1 MHPAHTLYEADL
13 LPIGAEVNIYINM
26 IDIILPAVRA
36 QTEELEKYANTEAL
50 YKVLEEE
57 ILAFRQ
63 RLKNGE
69 EHPTYLY
76 SDSYI

>member
-1 MHPAHTLYEADL
+1 
-13 LPIGAEVNIYINM
+13 M
-26 IDIILPAVRA
+26 IDMILPAVRA